1 MNEDENIVVENAP
14 NLSYSVPYS
23 MISLS
28 VFFIILNLSFLDL
41 GYIKYER
48 IFYMGESFY
57 LYFSCVVAV

>member
-14 NLSYSVPYS
+14 NLSYSEPYS
-23 MISLS
+23 MIFLS

-41 GYIKYER
+41 GYMKYER
-48 IFYMGESFY
+48 TFYMGESFY